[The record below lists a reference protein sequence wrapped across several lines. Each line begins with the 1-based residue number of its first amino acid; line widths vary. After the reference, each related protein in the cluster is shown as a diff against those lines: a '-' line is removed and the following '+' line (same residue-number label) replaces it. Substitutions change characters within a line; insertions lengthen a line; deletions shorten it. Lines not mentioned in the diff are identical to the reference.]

1 MIMISTRPA
10 LPMTGGCPCGA
21 VRYQIES
28 FPLLLYSCN
37 CTDCQRASGSAF
49 ALNMPV
55 AAKDFRI
62 LQGEPK
68 GWRRRSSSGA
78 DVTSWFCGDCGGR
91 IYGERAGRPHSMT
104 LRAGTLDDT
113 TWLVPIA
120 HMYVR
125 SAQPW
130 SCPRPTPDATRPAPP
145 ISGHWPRRGARCG
158 LNSSRKNSSIF
169 TELYDVGQV

>member
-1 MIMISTRPA
+1 MTSTRPA

-21 VRYQIES
+21 IRYQIES

-37 CTDCQRASGSAF
+37 CTNCQRTSGSAF

-104 LRAGTLDDT
+104 LRAGTN
-113 TWLVPIA
+113 
-120 HMYVR
+120 
-125 SAQPW
+125 
-130 SCPRPTPDATRPAPP
+130 ATRPAPT
-145 ISGHWPRRGARCG
+145 ISGRWPKRGARCG
-158 LNSSRKNSSIF
+158 LNFSRKNSSIF
-169 TELYDVGQV
+169 TEPYDVGQV